1 MCLYGCFE
9 FDCLLCLWLPDA
21 GAQMGLGLCW
31 WVCGF
36 WVCLVVD
43 LVGRFVLVGLAL

>member
-1 MCLYGCFE
+1 
-9 FDCLLCLWLPDA
+9 
-21 GAQMGLGLCW
+21 MGLGLCW

-36 WVCLVVD
+36 WVCLVED